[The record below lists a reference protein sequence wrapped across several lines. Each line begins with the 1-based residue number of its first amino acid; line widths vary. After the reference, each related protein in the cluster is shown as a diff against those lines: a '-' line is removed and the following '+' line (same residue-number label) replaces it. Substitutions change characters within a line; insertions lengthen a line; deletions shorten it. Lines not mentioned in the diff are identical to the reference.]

1 MEIEHTLWIKMSM
14 RLITGNSNNFFTTPQ
29 LDTLRETKTNEGNE
43 RFKKKKKR
51 KKPIYS
57 FDREPTRRVIRWLLI
72 RPSISHYRC
81 LLIDGVISISDGN
94 RVAGEATQGVS
105 IEEAI

>member
-1 MEIEHTLWIKMSM
+1 M

-57 FDREPTRRVIRWLLI
+57 FDREPTRRVIR
-72 RPSISHYRC
+72 
-81 LLIDGVISISDGN
+81 
-94 RVAGEATQGVS
+94 
-105 IEEAI
+105 